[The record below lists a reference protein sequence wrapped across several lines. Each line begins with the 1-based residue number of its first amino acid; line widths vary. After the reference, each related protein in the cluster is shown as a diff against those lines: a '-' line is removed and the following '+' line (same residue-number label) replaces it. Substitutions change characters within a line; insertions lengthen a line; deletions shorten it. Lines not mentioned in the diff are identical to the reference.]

1 MGIPSLWRGGAQPTI
16 DDHFLETR
24 LKLIHLSAA
33 LAAAALLVSC
43 GGSDDKVQFTSVVSF
58 GDSLSDSG
66 TYKVGTI
73 AALNG
78 GKFTVNGAGSSSYTW
93 SEDLAVAVG
102 APAQCS
108 ARTGLLPNLAGVTGA
123 PVTDIAGCYNYAE
136 GSSRVT
142 SEGSG
147 PNGVALQAFG
157 DQNLGFMANSLMEQM
172 NRHLAKVGGAY
183 SGSELVTVNAG
194 GNDAFMQL
202 NGLASAAGGGATA
215 VGAGTIAGWPQSVLN
230 IVAGG
235 GAAATNAAAVAA
247 VTAMG
252 QAGTELAGYIR
263 TLIVAKGAKYVLVRN
278 LGNINVTPYGRTLDA
293 GTQGIITNMTQA
305 FNSALSAGL
314 SGTFGVLSLDDYAL
328 TNDAAA
334 NPAKYGYTNV
344 TSAACGNNAFGGS
357 SIVCN
362 STNVVAGSSQYEFSD
377 SVHPTPYAHQKEADA
392 AYSLL
397 VQAGWQ

>member
-1 MGIPSLWRGGAQPTI
+1 MEI
-16 DDHFLETR
+16 R

-33 LAAAALLVSC
+33 LAAAVLVVAC

-58 GDSLSDSG
+58 GDSLSDAG

-93 SEDLAVAVG
+93 TEDLAVAVG
-102 APAQCS
+102 APAQCV
-108 ARTGLLPNLAGVTGA
+108 ARTGLLPNQPGVTGA
-123 PVTDIAGCYNYAE
+123 PVTDIPGCYNYAQ

-147 PNGVALQAFG
+147 PNGVALQAYG
-157 DQNLGFMANSLMEQM
+157 QQNLGFMANSLMEQM
-172 NRHLAKVGGAY
+172 NRHIARVGTY
-183 SGSELVTVNAG
+183 SGRELVTVNAG

-202 NGLASAAGGGATA
+202 NGLAFAAGGGAAA
-215 VGAGTIAGWPQSVLN
+215 VGAGTIAGWPQSVLDT
-230 IVAGG
+230 VAAGG
-235 GAAATNAAAVAA
+235 APATNAAATAA

-252 QAGTELAGYIR
+252 QAGTELAGYIK
-263 TLIVAKGAKYVLVRN
+263 TLVLAKGAHFVLVRN
-278 LGNINVTPYGRTLDA
+278 LGNINVTPYGLTLDA
-293 GTQGIITNMTQA
+293 GTQGVITNMTQA
-305 FNSALSAGL
+305 FNSQLAAGL
-314 SGTFGVLSLDDYAL
+314 NGVANVVILDDYAI

-344 TSAACGNNAFGGS
+344 TATACANNAFGGS

-362 STNVVAGSSQYEFSD
+362 STNVVAGSAQYAFSD
-377 SVHPTPYAHQKEADA
+377 SVHPTPYGHQKEADA
-392 AYSLL
+392 AFALL
-397 VQAGWQ
+397 VAAGWQ

>member
-1 MGIPSLWRGGAQPTI
+1 MK
-16 DDHFLETR
+16 
-24 LKLIHLSAA
+24 KLIHLSAA

-123 PVTDIAGCYNYAE
+123 PVTDIAGCYNYAQ

-235 GAAATNAAAVAA
+235 GAAATNAAAAAA